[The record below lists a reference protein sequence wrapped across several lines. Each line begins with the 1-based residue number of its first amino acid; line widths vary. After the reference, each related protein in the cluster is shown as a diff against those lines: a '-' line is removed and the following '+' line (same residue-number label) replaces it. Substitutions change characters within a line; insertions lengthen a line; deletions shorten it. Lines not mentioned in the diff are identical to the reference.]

1 MAGPIVIT
9 GGGTGGHI
17 FPMEAIA
24 DQLRLG
30 GVDAGDLRFVGSRR
44 GQESALLGDGG
55 IALTLLPGRGLR
67 RALRLDALV
76 ENLGAAAAL
85 GAALV
90 IALVKVRQWR
100 PSVVVS
106 LGGYASFATA
116 FAAVL
121 WRRPLVLVE
130 LDAEPGAAQ
139 RLFTRHA
146 RARCCAFP
154 TNDPRAVVTGTP
166 LRERIVAV
174 DRSSGA
180 VGAARQAFDPPIDEA
195 RLVVVVM
202 TGSLGSTT
210 VNRAVSDLAQR
221 WSSRRD
227 RAIIHVAGRRDV
239 AWVRAHT
246 PALDGLDYRVLEFG
260 DMAELWALCDVAI
273 CRAGASSVA
282 ELTTLKIPSV
292 LVPLPRA
299 PGDHQMKNALAV
311 VEAGGA
317 RLVLDA
323 ECTGAKLDDV
333 LASISTPEALASMAD
348 AAGTLGRRDAAA
360 SIASVVAEVGG
371 WS

>member
-17 FPMEAIA
+17 FPMEAVA
-24 DQLRLG
+24 DQLRAR
-30 GVDAGDLRFVGSRR
+30 GVEPCDLRFVGSRR
-44 GQESALLGDGG
+44 GQESTLLATSG
-55 IALTLLPGRGLR
+55 IALTLLPGRGFR
-67 RALRLDALV
+67 RAMSLDAIL

-85 GAALV
+85 SVALV
-90 IALVKVRQWR
+90 IALVRVRQWR

-106 LGGYASFATA
+106 LGGYASFATTL
-116 FAAVL
+116 AALV

-139 RLFTRHA
+139 RLFTRFA

-154 TNDPRAVVTGTP
+154 TNDPKAVVTGTP
-166 LRERIVAV
+166 LRERIIEI
-174 DRSSGA
+174 DRSARG
-180 VGAARQAFDPPIDEA
+180 VRAARTAIEPPIDDD

-210 VNRAVSDLAQR
+210 VNAAVSDLARR

-227 RAIIHVAGRRDV
+227 RTIIHVAGRRDV
-239 AWVRAHT
+239 AIVRNHAPFT
-246 PALDGLDYRVLEFG
+246 NGLDYRVLEFG
-260 DMAELWALCDVAI
+260 DMAQLWALCDVAI
-273 CRAGASSVA
+273 CRAGASTVA

-299 PGDHQMKNALAV
+299 PGDHQMKNALAL
-311 VEAGGA
+311 VEVGGA

-323 ECTGAKLDDV
+323 ECNGAKLDDV
-333 LASISTPEALASMAD
+333 LASVSTPETLASMGE
-348 AAGTLGRRDAAA
+348 AAGTIGRRDAAS
-360 SIASVVAEVGG
+360 SIARVVAEVGG

>member
-24 DQLRLG
+24 DQLRAR
-30 GVDAGDLRFVGSRR
+30 GVAAGDLRFVGSRR
-44 GQESALLGDGG
+44 GQESSLLADSGV
-55 IALTLLPGRGLR
+55 ALTLLPGRGFR
-67 RALRLDALV
+67 RALGLEALL

-85 GAALV
+85 SAALV
-90 IALVKVRQWR
+90 LALIKVRQWR

-106 LGGYASFATA
+106 LGGYASFATTL
-116 FAAVL
+116 AALV
-121 WRRPLVLVE
+121 WRRPVVLVE

-139 RLFTRHA
+139 RLFTRFA

-154 TNDPRAVVTGTP
+154 TNDPKAVVTGTP

-174 DRSSGA
+174 DRSPDG
-180 VGAARQAFDPPIDEA
+180 VRAARASIEPPIDDG

-210 VNRAVSDLAQR
+210 VNAAVSELARR

-227 RAIIHVAGRRDV
+227 RTIIHVAGRRDV
-239 AWVRAHT
+239 AVVRNHAPFT
-246 PALDGLDYRVLEFG
+246 NGLDYRVLEFG
-260 DMAELWALCDVAI
+260 DMAQLWALCDVAI
-273 CRAGASSVA
+273 CRAGASTVA
-282 ELTTLKIPSV
+282 ELTTLQIPSV

-323 ECTGAKLDDV
+323 ECDGAKLDDV
-333 LASISTPEALASMAD
+333 LATITTPETMASMAA

-360 SIASVVAEVGG
+360 SIAQVVADVGG